1 MKYAVQL
8 YTLRNDCSNGA
19 EFLQQFKKIKALG
32 FDGVEFAGFHDLP
45 LEEIRIALDAAGLV
59 AVGCHCGVDSFD
71 TPEKALACVQAAKTL
86 GMDCYGTGGAPHST
100 AEEVARLREVYR
112 MANAVGE
119 PEGVRFYYHNHS
131 EEFKIEL
138 DGETVE
144 DLIAKDAY
152 LEIDTYWSHYAG
164 EDNSALIPRLADK
177 IIHLHVK
184 DGLDGHPMALGEGD
198 CDVKAVLDAAKAIG
212 LEWVILENDDP
223 EPDGFA
229 DITRSMAFFRA
240 CEG

>member
-8 YTLRNDCSNGA
+8 YTLRNDCTNGA
-19 EFLQQFKKIKALG
+19 EFLAQFKKIKALG

-45 LEEIRIALDAAGLV
+45 YDEIRTALDAAGLV
-59 AVGCHCGVDSFD
+59 AVGCHCGIDSFD
-71 TPEKALACVQAAKTL
+71 TPEKVHACIAAAKAL
-86 GMDCYGTGGAPHST
+86 GMDCFGVGGAPHST
-100 AEEVARLREVYR
+100 AQEVAHLREVYR
-112 MANAVGE
+112 MANGIGE

-131 EEFKIEL
+131 EEFQIEL

-144 DLIAKDAY
+144 NLIAKDAY
-152 LEIDTYWSHYAG
+152 LEIDTYWSHHAG
-164 EDNSALIPRLADK
+164 MDNAALIRALRDR
-177 IIHLHVK
+177 IVHLHVK
-184 DGLDGHPMALGEGD
+184 DGIDGHPKALGEGD
-198 CDVKAVLDAAKAIG
+198 CDVKAVLDAAEEIG

-240 CEG
+240 NA